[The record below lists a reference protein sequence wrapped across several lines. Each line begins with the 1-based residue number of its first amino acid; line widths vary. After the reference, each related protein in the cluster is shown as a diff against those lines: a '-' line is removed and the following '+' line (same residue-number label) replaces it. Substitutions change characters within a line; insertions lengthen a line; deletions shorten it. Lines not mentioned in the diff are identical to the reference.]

1 MLVEIESYTYGEVL
15 KNEEGHRCSGEL
27 FFFSKKKTFEMMELS
42 SKSVIFVAKICRSV
56 NKKAEVFAE

>member
-15 KNEEGHRCSGEL
+15 KNEGKSRCSGEL
-27 FFFSKKKTFEMMELS
+27 FFFSKKKSFEMMELS
-42 SKSVIFVAKICRSV
+42 SKSVIFVAKICRSA

>member
-27 FFFSKKKTFEMMELS
+27 FFQQEK
-42 SKSVIFVAKICRSV
+42 VI
-56 NKKAEVFAE
+56 